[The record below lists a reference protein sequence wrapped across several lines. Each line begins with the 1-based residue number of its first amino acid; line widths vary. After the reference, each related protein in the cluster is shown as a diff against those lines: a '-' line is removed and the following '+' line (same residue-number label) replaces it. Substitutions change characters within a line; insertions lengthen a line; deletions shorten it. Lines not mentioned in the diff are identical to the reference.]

1 VSINLKQHQRVFILQ
16 RGFAVLLA
24 AVAMGFFR
32 ALV

>member
-1 VSINLKQHQRVFILQ
+1 MSIKLKQHQRVFIVQ
-16 RGFAVLLA
+16 CGFAVLLA